1 VTRNGTAA
9 SREDR
14 ANETWVHLE
23 GELDHEGCDQVA
35 PALLSADGLQ
45 TVVVD
50 MTGVTFVSSVGIGLL
65 LRAHRELRAQ
75 GRSLLLHGLRP
86 HIRKSLELV
95 GALRIIP
102 EWEGA

>member
-1 VTRNGTAA
+1 VTRNGIAA

-14 ANETWVHLE
+14 AKETWIHLE
-23 GELDHEGCDQVA
+23 GELDNEGCDQVA
-35 PALLSADGLQ
+35 PILGSASGLN

-50 MTGVTFVSSVGIGLL
+50 MTGVTFVSSMGIGLL

-95 GALRIIP
+95 GALRVIP
-102 EWEGA
+102 EWERQ